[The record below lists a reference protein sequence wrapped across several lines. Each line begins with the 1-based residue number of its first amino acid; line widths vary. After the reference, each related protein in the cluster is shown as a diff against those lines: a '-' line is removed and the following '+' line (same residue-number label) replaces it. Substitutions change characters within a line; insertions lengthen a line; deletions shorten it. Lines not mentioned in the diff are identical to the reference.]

1 MLRKFKRWTF
11 LSLCLMAL
19 AVTPGACDNDT
30 PTPSP
35 DMHDYCDRDPI
46 PITCDQ
52 PIGPQQTQ

>member
-1 MLRKFKRWTF
+1 MSPSLRRFIIGSFFALML
-11 LSLCLMAL
+11 LGEC
-19 AVTPGACDNDT
+19 GQDT

-52 PIGPQQTQ
+52 PIGPQQAQ